1 MSLFPNTRVERH
13 LEVLSYL
20 PWPTHRRRGL
30 SRFGSTRFY
39 MNYVLHVDN
48 RDNVSLRQCYKLA
61 ASALFKV
68 IEGSD
73 KSTLCTILETFVVR
87 DNKKVSQIFGDL
99 AKVAREEPPQSW
111 SGYSFGTRS
120 CAASLLYILVT

>member
-1 MSLFPNTRVERH
+1 
-13 LEVLSYL
+13 
-20 PWPTHRRRGL
+20 
-30 SRFGSTRFY
+30 